1 MKDEHTTHELNKNP
15 SQEVEVEVQKLG
27 PSNSS
32 QTKENLTKDFMQNQT
47 TIMKHQT
54 HLQERKKE
62 RKIPEAVTIFMD
74 IITFTLQLISSM
86 GMRAIIRECH
96 SIFNVELPSISLHPL
111 I

>member
-15 SQEVEVEVQKLG
+15 NQEVEVEVQKLG

-54 HLQERKKE
+54 HLQDEEEREKE
-62 RKIPEAVTIFMD
+62 REEDT
-74 IITFTLQLISSM
+74 
-86 GMRAIIRECH
+86 
-96 SIFNVELPSISLHPL
+96 
-111 I
+111 